1 MHQLI
6 LLYSQLK
13 GFQERKV
20 VDLGRGEVMDNPLM
34 SLIYSLS
41 ILSTL
46 DTHYT
51 GYNIPSPFHSVDNRV
66 LGSQVSLSSYVGSSP
81 TWLIDFFIEQLS
93 GI

>member
-6 LLYSQLK
+6 LLYGQLK

-20 VDLGRGEVMDNPLM
+20 GDLGRGGQ
-34 SLIYSLS
+34 SLNEPH
-41 ILSTL
+41 LSTV

-51 GYNIPSPFHSVDNRV
+51 GYNIPSPFHSVGNRV